1 MKIFQKESS
10 VTSSVSSQRAAG
22 SNESKKTAGPSKKKV
37 AAPVKKE
44 MSASAIKEKLAA
56 HVETSDVSKNMAIKN
71 TKRLGENFMS
81 DAIKPLVDTVSV
93 DAPKLAKGEAAAE
106 AEEIKTP
113 NTKDLTIKS
122 DIALND
128 PKDTNTQ
135 EKLKGALSRGAFNFN
150 PKEREALEK
159 ILANS

>member
-1 MKIFQKESS
+1 MKIFPKDSS
-10 VTSSVSSQRAAG
+10 ANSSAPAQRATSSKEG
-22 SNESKKTAGPSKKKV
+22 SPSKKKV
-37 AAPVKKE
+37 SAPVKKE

-56 HVETSDVSKNMAIKN
+56 HVETSDAAKNMAIKN
-71 TKRLGENFMS
+71 TKKLGDNFMS
-81 DAIKPLVDTVSV
+81 DTIKPIVDTVSV
-93 DAPKLAKGEAAAE
+93 DAPKLAKAEGE
-106 AEEIKTP
+106 EEIKTP

-135 EKLKGALSRGAFNFN
+135 EKLKTALTRGAFNFN

-159 ILANS
+159 ILAG

>member
-1 MKIFQKESS
+1 
-10 VTSSVSSQRAAG
+10 
-22 SNESKKTAGPSKKKV
+22 
-37 AAPVKKE
+37 

>member
-1 MKIFQKESS
+1 MKIFQKDSS
-10 VTSSVSSQRAAG
+10 VNSKPVERANRSEDG
-22 SNESKKTAGPSKKKV
+22 KPINKKKA
-37 AAPVKKE
+37 AAPIKKE

-56 HVETSDVSKNMAIKN
+56 HVETSGAAKNMAIKN
-71 TKRLGENFMS
+71 TKKLGENFMS
-81 DAIKPLVDTVSV
+81 EAIKPIVDIVNV
-93 DAPKLAKGEAAAE
+93 EAPKIAGAAVVE
-106 AEEIKTP
+106 EEIKTP

-135 EKLKGALSRGAFNFN
+135 EKLKSALTKGAFNFN

-159 ILANS
+159 ILAG

>member
-1 MKIFQKESS
+1 
-10 VTSSVSSQRAAG
+10 
-22 SNESKKTAGPSKKKV
+22 
-37 AAPVKKE
+37 

-56 HVETSDVSKNMAIKN
+56 HVETSGAAKNMAIKN
-71 TKRLGENFMS
+71 TKKLGENFMS
-81 DAIKPLVDTVSV
+81 EAIKPIVDVV
-93 DAPKLAKGEAAAE
+93 NVEVPKIAGAAVVE
-106 AEEIKTP
+106 EEIKTP

-135 EKLKGALSRGAFNFN
+135 EKLKSALTKGAFNFN

-159 ILANS
+159 ILAG